1 MKLNKHLL
9 IAFLIS
15 LFVLYVSSRELI
27 HYGEH
32 IAFTKAEI
40 NGAKVLPAF
49 EELLLNTLY
58 LEYYNVHPKQNNHVQ
73 KALEKEFLDS
83 LHKLKDISSKHG
95 FKQYALLDTIEQSFY
110 KKPQTYQDIIEQ
122 EIKILDDIS
131 NQSNLILD
139 PQLQTYYLMESVI
152 QTLPRLSIDLVMF
165 RNKLSKTDKKSNNRL
180 LMEYGKLLTSV
191 NAVDDSLQYIVKFN
205 PTLDSSMQQQYHE
218 YRQKLAEIR
227 YEIEKISN
235 SKGPDA
241 VNPTFIDE
249 MFLRTLSLYKANN
262 ALLLVLLQER
272 LKEYEYD
279 KNIIIIS
286 TVFFFIIIV
295 FLLYYLFKNEKI
307 AKHNAFL
314 AYHDQLTMLPN
325 SYAFNRDLKEFA
337 PVGMLLIDIKKFS
350 HINDFYG
357 EDIGDKVLQQ
367 FAEVLREITQEYGCK
382 IYRVSA
388 DQFITLNLSDH
399 QGLCQKVAKKIFK
412 TFSTPIIKIKEKDMM
427 PISLK
432 VRIAKVLIN
441 SVKDKMTCRIKA
453 DTALNYAKK
462 KHKDY
467 ITYDENLK
475 LVEKIQHEL
484 EVVEM
489 VRQAIMDNRVVP
501 VFQKIQKDGY
511 DSYEALIRIRD
522 KETGELI
529 SPAAFLDTV
538 SFTPY
543 YSQLTKIMIHKS
555 FEYFSK
561 RDEEFSINFSF
572 ADITEKSTIKYLLN
586 MLHKYKMQ
594 NRLIIELLETESL
607 QNIETVK
614 NFISKVRSHGIKI
627 AIDDFG
633 SGYSN
638 FIYLA
643 EIDPDYIKIDGSIIK
658 NIDSDEKS
666 YIIAKHIC
674 NFAKEIG
681 CKTIAEFVHS
691 KEVAECV
698 DKLAIDGKQG
708 YYIAKPLE
716 NIEEN

>member
-9 IAFLIS
+9 IAFFIS
-15 LFVLYVSSRELI
+15 LFVLYVSSRELM
-27 HYGEH
+27 HYNEH
-32 IAFTKAEI
+32 ITFTKAEI

-49 EELLLNTLY
+49 ENLLLNTLY
-58 LEYYNVHPKQNNHVQ
+58 LQYYSVHEQ
-73 KALEKEFLDS
+73 KNQKVYKELEDNFLDA
-83 LHKLKDISSKHG
+83 LGKLREVSSKHG
-95 FKQYALLDTIEQSFY
+95 FKLHTLLDTIEHTFY
-110 KKPQTYQDIIEQ
+110 KRPESYAQIIEY
-122 EIKILDDIS
+122 ELKILDDIS
-131 NQSNLILD
+131 NKSNLILD
-139 PQLQTYYLMESVI
+139 PQLQTYYLMESII
-152 QTLPRLSIDLVMF
+152 QTLPRFSIDLVMF
-165 RNKLSKTDKKSNNRL
+165 KNRL
-180 LMEYGKLLTSV
+180 AKRDEQNNNTLLLEYGKLLTSV
-191 NAVDDSLQYIVKFN
+191 NAVNDSLAYIVNFT
-205 PTLDSSMQQQYHE
+205 PTLDPLLSEKYHN
-218 YRQKLAEIR
+218 YRKQLAEIR
-227 YEIEKISN
+227 YQIENISK
-235 SKGPDA
+235 SEDPAA
-241 VNPTFIDE
+241 VNLAFIDDV
-249 MFLRTLSLYKANN
+249 FLRTLTLFKANN
-262 ALLLVLLQER
+262 TLLLHLLQKR
-272 LKEYEYD
+272 LVEYNYD
-279 KNIIIIS
+279 RNIIVIS
-286 TVFFFIIIV
+286 TLFFFIVIF

-307 AKHNAFL
+307 AQHNAFL

-325 SYAFNRDLKEFA
+325 SYAFNRDIKKYT

-357 EDIGDKVLQQ
+357 EDIGDKVLQE
-367 FAEVLREITQEYGCK
+367 FAKILKEITQEYGCK

-388 DQFITLNLSDH
+388 DQFITLNLSSR

-412 TFSTPIIKIKEKDMM
+412 TFSTPVIRIKEKEMM

-432 VRIAKVLIN
+432 VRIAKVLIASADERLN
-441 SVKDKMTCRIKA
+441 CRIKA

-467 ITYDENLK
+467 ITYDEDLNLI
-475 LVEKIQHEL
+475 EKIQHEL

-501 VFQKIQKDGY
+501 VFQKIKKDGY
-511 DSYEALIRIRD
+511 DSYEALIRIRE

-529 SPAAFLDTV
+529 SPAAFLETV

-572 ADITEKSTIKYLLN
+572 ADITDKSTLKYLVN
-586 MLHKYKMQ
+586 MLHKYKLQ

-607 QNIETVK
+607 KNLETVK
-614 NFISKVRSHGIKI
+614 HFISKMRSHGIKI

-658 NIDSDEKS
+658 NIDSDKKA

-691 KEVAECV
+691 KEVEQCV
-698 DKLAIDGKQG
+698 DELAIDGKQG

-716 NIEEN
+716 NIEKN